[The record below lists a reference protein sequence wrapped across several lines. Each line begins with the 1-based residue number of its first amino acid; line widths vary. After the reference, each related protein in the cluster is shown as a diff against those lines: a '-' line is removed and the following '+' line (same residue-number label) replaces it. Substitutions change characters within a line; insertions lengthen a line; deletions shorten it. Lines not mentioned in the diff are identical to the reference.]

1 MDLSVVIP
9 CYNEA
14 PYLRTSMALLTEVL
28 AQTRWEYE
36 LILVDDC
43 GSDNTRAII
52 EDICRTTPQC
62 SFIFH
67 DVNSGRG
74 AAFKAGFRQARGTVV
89 GFIDIDLEVGSHYVP
104 LMVRQILCHGYDV
117 ATGHRHYLIRQ
128 TGGLIRVLL
137 SCSYRRL
144 CRWMLRFG
152 IRDSETGYKFFNR
165 ETAADVVLGSEN
177 DGWFWDTEVMCRS
190 VLADLRIIELPVLYL
205 RRFDKQTSVR
215 VFHDAPRCFRQLLK
229 FQRQVGLSAM
239 ARSPVYWSPALYD
252 VTMWLLYG
260 REFGAATDR
269 VAGYIEPDSKVVDVC
284 AGTAHL
290 AASVVARGCTY
301 LALDFNSTFV
311 LSARERGIRARFH
324 NVHTDAIPAAD
335 YVVMISSFYHFRD
348 CEDEVFERLRSAARR
363 AVVLCEPVR
372 NLSNHRIAPLAKLAN
387 RLTNPGVGDY
397 RFRHSIETFRAF
409 CDRHDADV
417 FEHDGGF
424 AYAVFSLDKHD
435 SE

>member
-1 MDLSVVIP
+1 MESLS
-9 CYNEA
+9 
-14 PYLRTSMALLTEVL
+14 EVMRL
-28 AQTRWEYE
+28 TRWEYE
-36 LILVDDC
+36 IILVDDC
-43 GSDNTRAII
+43 SGDGTRAII
-52 EDICRTTPQC
+52 EDICSSTPHC

-74 AAFKAGFRQARGTVV
+74 AAFKTGFRQARGTVV
-89 GFIDIDLEVGSHYVP
+89 GFIDIDLEVGAHYVP
-104 LMVRQILCHGYDV
+104 TLVQQILSHGYDV

-128 TGGLIRVLL
+128 TGGVLRVLL
-137 SCSYRRL
+137 SYSYRRL
-144 CRWMLRFG
+144 GRLVLRFG

-165 ETAADVVLGSEN
+165 DRAAGVVLGSEH

-190 VLADLRIIELPVLYL
+190 VLADLKIIEIPVLYL
-205 RRFDKQTSVR
+205 RRFDKQTTVR
-215 VFHDAPRCFRQLLK
+215 VLPDAIRCFRQLLK
-229 FQRQVGLSAM
+229 FQRQMGLSAM

-252 VTMWLLYG
+252 VTMWLLHG
-260 REFGAATDR
+260 RELGVATDR

-311 LSARERGIRARFH
+311 LSVRKRGIRARFH

-372 NLSNHRIAPLAKLAN
+372 NLSNHRIVPLAKLAN
-387 RLTNPGVGDY
+387 RLTNPGGDDY

-417 FEHDGGF
+417 FEHDGSF

>member
-165 ETAADVVLGSEN
+165 ETAADVVLVRP
-177 DGWFWDTEVMCRS
+177 T
-190 VLADLRIIELPVLYL
+190 LAHL
-205 RRFDKQTSVR
+205 
-215 VFHDAPRCFRQLLK
+215 
-229 FQRQVGLSAM
+229 
-239 ARSPVYWSPALYD
+239 PAL
-252 VTMWLLYG
+252 VQLA
-260 REFGAATDR
+260 RAT
-269 VAGYIEPDSKVVDVC
+269 C
-284 AGTAHL
+284 
-290 AASVVARGCTY
+290 
-301 LALDFNSTFV
+301 
-311 LSARERGIRARFH
+311 
-324 NVHTDAIPAAD
+324 
-335 YVVMISSFYHFRD
+335 
-348 CEDEVFERLRSAARR
+348 
-363 AVVLCEPVR
+363 
-372 NLSNHRIAPLAKLAN
+372 
-387 RLTNPGVGDY
+387 
-397 RFRHSIETFRAF
+397 
-409 CDRHDADV
+409 
-417 FEHDGGF
+417 
-424 AYAVFSLDKHD
+424 
-435 SE
+435 